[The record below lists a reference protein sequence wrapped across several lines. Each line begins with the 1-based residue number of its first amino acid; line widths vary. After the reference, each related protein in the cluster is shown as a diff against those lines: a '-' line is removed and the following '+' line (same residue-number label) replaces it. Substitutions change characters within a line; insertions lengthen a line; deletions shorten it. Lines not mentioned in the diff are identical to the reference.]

1 MLPTPESRRQPLAPP
16 ALGRAGHS
24 RAGREQAQPQA
35 AAALLPQAH
44 SRAAQRR
51 RYRPTGRRQEQPALR
66 PQAHSRAGH
75 RADSDRR
82 RHRAT
87 GRPPTGA
94 RAAQGQL
101 AEFRFYEGQ
110 EMQIKEKIVPL
121 KVWLAF
127 LCLIAAHQ
135 QTVSGPLVFLY
146 SHEWSLNIQVTAY
159 EC

>member
-16 ALGRAGHS
+16 ALGRAG
-24 RAGREQAQPQA
+24 REQAQPQA
-35 AAALLPQAH
+35 AAALL
-44 SRAAQRR
+44 
-51 RYRPTGRRQEQPALR
+51 

-101 AEFRFYEGQ
+101 AEFRSYEGQ

>member
-1 MLPTPESRRQPLAPP
+1 MLHLCC
-16 ALGRAGHS
+16 
-24 RAGREQAQPQA
+24 
-35 AAALLPQAH
+35 LLFDQL
-44 SRAAQRR
+44 
-51 RYRPTGRRQEQPALR
+51 YYCK
-66 PQAHSRAGH
+66 
-75 RADSDRR
+75 
-82 RHRAT
+82 
-87 GRPPTGA
+87 
-94 RAAQGQL
+94 QGQL
-101 AEFRFYEGQ
+101 AEFRSYEGQ